1 MPDEVWQRRPARR
14 QQKAAVGKPPA
25 EAMEQAG
32 HAKSHVQQGTQ
43 QARSAVGEAEQGK
56 PNVDI
61 ALPQGGSGALPF
73 AV

>member
-1 MPDEVWQRRPARR
+1 M
-14 QQKAAVGKPPA
+14 GKPPA
-25 EAMEQAG
+25 EAMEQAV
-32 HAKSHVQQGTQ
+32 HAKSRVQQGTQ

-61 ALPQGGSGALPF
+61 ALPQGGSCALPF